1 MGAFM
6 VSKLIYFFEGLLFKI
21 FCIFPIRNKIIGNT
35 MRGRKFGD
43 NPQYVFEA
51 LHQLNP
57 DIDFVWLVD
66 KKFQVD
72 LPSWVRP
79 VYYNNVFK
87 FLFEMA
93 TAKVYINSHIYGMG
107 WRKRKG
113 QLVIETFHGGLGI
126 KKINFDVAHV
136 RETPRLA
143 KSIINTCNISDV
155 FISQSEHLSTLYR
168 RAFGYKGLIYKCG
181 YPKNDK
187 LIKGNPEIPVNVR
200 NHFGISENDK
210 IVLYA
215 PTFRDSF
222 EKNGE
227 MDFSVYGIDFAR
239 MKSAFE
245 KKFGG
250 TWTVMVKWHPIL
262 ANYVKDRDVGLCK
275 GYLDATQYN
284 DMQDLIIASDA
295 VVSDYSSCIFDA
307 ALREIPCFTF
317 ATDFEEYKKDRGVYY
332 EMDELPFPYAHNN
345 DELEANILNFDQ
357 EDNSSKWAAF
367 KERTGLFESG
377 HAALDIACKI
387 DEFIKT
393 GKVSWTLDS

>member
-1 MGAFM
+1 MLK
-6 VSKLIYFFEGLLFKI
+6 KLIYCCEKILFNL
-21 FCIFPIRNKIIGNT
+21 FCIFPMQNKVVATT
-35 MRGRKFGD
+35 MRGRKYGD
-43 NPQYVFEA
+43 NPQYILEA
-51 LHQLNP
+51 LHRMDPQL
-57 DIDFVWLVD
+57 DLVWLVD
-66 KKFQVD
+66 KRYNVN

-79 VYYNNVFK
+79 VYYNNVIA
-87 FLFEMA
+87 LLYEMA
-93 TAKVYINSHIYGMG
+93 TSKIYINSHVYGMG
-107 WRKRKG
+107 WHKRKG
-113 QLVIETFHGGLGI
+113 QLVVETYHGGLGI
-126 KKINFDVAHV
+126 KKITFDVAYV
-136 RETPRLA
+136 RENPSFV
-143 KSIINTCNISDV
+143 KSIINTCKISDV
-155 FISQSEHLSTLYR
+155 FISQSEHLSNLYR
-168 RAFGYKGLIYKCG
+168 RAFGYKGPIYKCG

-187 LIKGNPEIPVNVR
+187 LLKNCPEIPVDVR
-200 NHFGISENDK
+200 RYFGISENDK

-332 EMDELPFPYAHNN
+332 EMDELPFPYAQNN

-357 EDNSSKWAAF
+357 EGYSSKWAAF

-377 HAALDIACKI
+377 HAALDIALKI

>member
-1 MGAFM
+1 MLKKI
-6 VSKLIYFFEGLLFKI
+6 VYICENILFRL
-21 FCIFPIRNKIIGNT
+21 FCVFPVRNKIIGNT

-51 LHQLNP
+51 LHQLNS

-66 KKFQVD
+66 KRFQVD
-72 LPSWVRP
+72 LPNWVRP
-79 VYYNNVFK
+79 VYYNNVFRL
-87 FLFEMA
+87 LFEMA
-93 TAKVYINSHIYGMG
+93 TAKVYINSHVYGMG
-107 WRKRKG
+107 WHKRKG
-113 QLVIETFHGGLGI
+113 QIVIETFHGGLGI

-143 KSIINTCNISDV
+143 KSIINTCKISDV
-155 FISQSEHLSTLYR
+155 FISQSEHLSNLYR
-168 RAFGYKGLIYKCG
+168 RAFGYKGPIYKCG

-187 LIKGNPEIPVNVR
+187 LLKPCPEIPANVR
-200 NHFGISENDK
+200 RHFGISGNDK

-227 MDFSVYGIDFAR
+227 MDFSVYGIDFTR

-262 ANYVKDRDVGLCK
+262 ANYVKDKDVGRSK
-275 GYLDATQYN
+275 DYLDATQYN

-332 EMDELPFPYAHNN
+332 EMDELPFPYAKNN
-345 DELEANILNFDQ
+345 DELESNVVNFD
-357 EDNSSKWAAF
+357 EKAYLENWNTFKDRMGLKETGYAAM
-367 KERTGLFESG
+367 
-377 HAALDIACKI
+377 DIAKKI
-387 DEFIKT
+387 NEFIET
-393 GKVSWTLDS
+393 GCVSWDD

>member
-1 MGAFM
+1 M
-6 VSKLIYFFEGLLFKI
+6 VGKLIYFFEGLLFKI
-21 FCIFPIRNKIIGNT
+21 FCIFPIQNKIIGNT

-57 DIDFVWLVD
+57 NIDFVWLVD
-66 KKFQVD
+66 KRFQVD

-107 WRKRKG
+107 WHKRKD
-113 QLVIETFHGGLGI
+113 QIVIETFHGGLGI
-126 KKINFDVAHV
+126 KKINFDVARV

-143 KSIINTCNISDV
+143 KSIINTCKISDV
-155 FISQSEHLSTLYR
+155 FISQSEHLSNLYR
-168 RAFGYKGLIYKCG
+168 RAFGYKGPIYKCG

-187 LIKGNPEIPVNVR
+187 LLRPCPEIPADVR
-200 NHFGISENDK
+200 HYFGISENDRV
-210 IVLYA
+210 VLYA

-222 EKNGE
+222 EKSGE

-245 KKFGG
+245 KRFGG
-250 TWTVMVKWHPIL
+250 VWTVMVKWHPIL
-262 ANYVKDRDVGLCK
+262 ANYVKDKDVGLSK
-275 GYLDATQYN
+275 DYLDATQYN

-332 EMDELPFPYAHNN
+332 EMDELPFPYAQNN

-357 EDNSSKWAAF
+357 ESYLKKWTAF

-377 HAALDIACKI
+377 HAALDIARKI
-387 DEFIKT
+387 DGFIKT
-393 GKVSWTLDS
+393 GRVSWILDS